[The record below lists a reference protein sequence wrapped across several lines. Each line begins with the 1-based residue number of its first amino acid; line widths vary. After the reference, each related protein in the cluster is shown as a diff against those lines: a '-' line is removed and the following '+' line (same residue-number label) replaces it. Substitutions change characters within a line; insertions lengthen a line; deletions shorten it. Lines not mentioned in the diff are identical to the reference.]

1 LERNKYVVDLA
12 DGVYACQIFL
22 PSRHE
27 FFCGRLNLEECGLS
41 AKTKP
46 EKRWLKAEL
55 HAHCNLDPS
64 DYRVCRH
71 TPEQLIS
78 KAAELNFQV
87 LAITCHN
94 IDIWTEDLSDYA
106 QSLGI
111 TLIPGMEVSAEGTR
125 HTLVYNFHTGAE
137 NLNTLEKI
145 RARSREDTLVIA
157 PHPYFPGRSCLRS
170 LLERNLGIFDAIERS
185 GFQVPGINFNR
196 RGLKLSAKTQKP
208 VVGNGDVHYLWQ
220 LGRTFTWIYAEPHV
234 DSIVSAIRRGMV
246 RVEQSNLSWFLVAN
260 FWAKTI
266 WRYAFP
272 VNAPPVKRPLD
283 KIEDGRCLGAT
294 EQGM

>member
-1 LERNKYVVDLA
+1 LED
-12 DGVYACQIFL
+12 C
-22 PSRHE
+22 P
-27 FFCGRLNLEECGLS
+27 LNIE
-41 AKTKP
+41 AKS

-55 HAHCNLDPS
+55 HSHCNMDPI
-64 DYRVCRH
+64 DYRMCQH

-78 KAAELNFQV
+78 KAAELGYQV

-94 IDIWTEDLSDYA
+94 IDIWTEGLSDYA

-111 TLIPGMEVSAEGTR
+111 TLIPGMEVTAERTR
-125 HTLVYNFHTGAE
+125 HTLVYNYRTSAE

-157 PHPYFPGRSCLRS
+157 PHPYFPGRGCLRS
-170 LLERNLGIFDAIERS
+170 LLERNLGIFDAIECS
-185 GFQVPGINFNR
+185 GFQIPGINFNR

-220 LGRTFTWIYAEPHV
+220 LGRTFTWIYAEPRV
-234 DSIVSAIRRGMV
+234 DSILSAVRRGMV
-246 RVEQSNLSWFLVAN
+246 RIEQSNILWLLAAT

-266 WRYAFP
+266 WSYVCP
-272 VNAPPVKRPLD
+272 VNAAPVKLPLNEI
-283 KIEDGRCLGAT
+283 KDGRCFGAT
-294 EQGM
+294 QQGM